1 MLLKPRALEDCMR
14 ESNRQTLRRALRV
27 ALPATLLLLIGL
39 PAPRAEAAP
48 GDKLKGKWQAVA
60 MEIGGKRHPVKAPM
74 SIVFHYKS
82 GGQFEVTI
90 SSGKRTVKQQ
100 GTWSATATVLTMEIK
115 GKTES
120 ANYRVSGSK
129 LTMNKEIAGQKA
141 KYHMKRIP

>member
-1 MLLKPRALEDCMR
+1 MLRGRQAQEDSMR
-14 ESNRQTLRRALRV
+14 DPSRQTLRRALRV

-39 PAPRAEAAP
+39 PAPRAQAAP

-90 SSGKRTVKQQ
+90 SSGKRTMKQQ
-100 GTWSATATVLTMEIK
+100 GTWSASATVLTMKIS

-120 ANYRVSGSK
+120 ARYRVSGRS

-141 KYHMKRIP
+141 KYFMKRIP